1 MPSNVIVIGAGA
13 SGLMAAISA
22 ARAGAE
28 VTVLE
33 TQEKAGRKLLV
44 TGNGRCNL
52 TSTDPALPE
61 QYHGSGARLARML
74 TAEKM
79 DVAATLAFFHDL
91 GLLTTEKNGGIY
103 PYTMQASSV
112 LDVLL
117 AETRRLRVK
126 MKFSQEITGIR
137 PPHEENS
144 AESCYQIVTP
154 AWTYRADAVILA
166 CGSLASAS
174 DKVRAFSGACRPQS
188 GSAKADEAC
197 PRRDKPFAR
206 EASSPFGRDI
216 RGASASERFHSG
228 LQLAQSLGH
237 SIVEPRPALV
247 PLVCM
252 GDFSERSCA
261 GVRCHAKV
269 TLLHSTSRFWSVCQP
284 RSGSQ
289 NADATCRRAKARGR
303 FQTDTTTEV
312 LASETGELQWT
323 NYGLS
328 GIVIFQL
335 SRFMYSAKAQKEDA
349 KKETGY
355 RKLPPQAQQHPI
367 VNYVVNIDFFP
378 EYEDSE
384 LETLLKKRAGEL
396 SGEPASVLL
405 RGFLNEK
412 LIPLVLRRAGMG
424 HSPAYCSEITDAYLK
439 ELIITVKNY
448 RMPLDGTKSFDQ
460 AQICAGGVN
469 CAEITDQL
477 ESRNHRK
484 LYFAGEMLDVDGP
497 CGGYNLQW
505 AWTSGYLA
513 GKYAA
518 E

>member
-1 MPSNVIVIGAGA
+1 MPTKVIVIGAGA
-13 SGLMAAISA
+13 SGLIAAISA

-33 TQEKAGRKLLV
+33 AQKKAGRKLLV

-52 TSTDPALPE
+52 SSTDPMLPE
-61 QYHGSGARLARML
+61 KYHGSGAGLAKRL

-79 DVAATLAFFHDL
+79 DVAATLAFFHEL

-126 MKFSQEITGIR
+126 MKFSQEITGIL
-137 PPHEENS
+137 PPREDNS
-144 AESCYQIVTP
+144 SESCYQIVTP
-154 AWTYRADAVILA
+154 GWIYKADAVILA
-166 CGSLASAS
+166 CGSFAS
-174 DKVRAFSGACRPQS
+174 DKTEPFSGVCQPQNRS
-188 GSAKADEAC
+188 ENAD
-197 PRRDKPFAR
+197 
-206 EASSPFGRDI
+206 ASSYR
-216 RGASASERFHSG
+216 ASVTGHYRSG
-228 LQLAQSLGH
+228 LELAESLGH
-237 SIVEPRPALV
+237 SIVKPRPALV

-252 GDFSERSCA
+252 GDFPERSCA

-269 TLLHSTSRFWSVCQP
+269 TLLHSSSGFW
-284 RSGSQ
+284 
-289 NADATCRRAKARGR
+289 
-303 FQTDTTTEV
+303 TDTTTEV

-335 SRFMYSAKAQKEDA
+335 SRFLYSAKAQKEDLKNA
-349 KKETGY
+349 SVS
-355 RKLPPQAQQHPI
+355 RKVPPQTQRHPL

-378 EYEDSE
+378 EYEESE

-396 SGEPASVLL
+396 SKEPSSVLL

-412 LIPLVLRRAGMG
+412 LIPLVLQRAGMG
-424 HSPAYCSEITDAYLK
+424 HSPAYCSEISDEYIKDLV
-439 ELIITVKNY
+439 ITVKNY
-448 RMPLDGTKSFDQ
+448 RMMVEGTKSFDQ
-460 AQICAGGVN
+460 AQVCAGGVD
-469 CAEITDQL
+469 CAEVTDQL
-477 ESRNHRK
+477 ESRLHRK

-513 GKYAA
+513 GKYAT

>member
-1 MPSNVIVIGAGA
+1 MPTRVIVIGAGA

-22 ARAGAE
+22 ARTGAE

-33 TQEKAGRKLLV
+33 AQKKAGRKLLS

-52 TSTDPALPE
+52 SSTDPMLPE
-61 QYHGSGARLARML
+61 KYHGSGAGLASLL

-79 DVAATLAFFHDL
+79 DAAATLAFFHSL

-117 AETRRLRVK
+117 SETRRLRVK
-126 MKFSQEITGIR
+126 MKFSQEITSIL
-137 PPHEENS
+137 PPDKNNS
-144 AESCYQIVTP
+144 VKSCYQIVTP
-154 AWTYRADAVILA
+154 TWTYQADAVILA
-166 CGSLASAS
+166 CGSTASANCEAVFQMQTRPAAS
-174 DKVRAFSGACRPQS
+174 ANARAFS
-188 GSAKADEAC
+188 
-197 PRRDKPFAR
+197 
-206 EASSPFGRDI
+206 
-216 RGASASERFHSG
+216 SG

-252 GDFSERSCA
+252 GDFPERSCA

-269 TLLHSTSRFWSVCQP
+269 TLLHSTSRFW
-284 RSGSQ
+284 
-289 NADATCRRAKARGR
+289 
-303 FQTDTTTEV
+303 TDVTTEV

-328 GIVIFQL
+328 GIAIFQL

-349 KKETGY
+349 KKMSAV
-355 RKLPPQAQQHPI
+355 RKTAPQTQTQPI
-367 VNYVVNIDFFP
+367 VNYVVDIDFFP
-378 EYEDSE
+378 EYEESE
-384 LETLLKKRAGEL
+384 LDVLLKKRVREL
-396 SGEPASVLL
+396 SGESASVLL
-405 RGFLNEK
+405 RGILNEK
-412 LIPLVLRRAGMG
+412 LIPLVLQRAGMG
-424 HSPAYCSEITDAYLK
+424 HPPAYCSEISDAYIK
-439 ELIITVKNY
+439 ELIITMKNY
-448 RMPLDGTKSFDQ
+448 RMLIDGTQSFDQ
-460 AQICAGGVN
+460 AQICAGGVD
-469 CAEITDQL
+469 CAEVTEQL
-477 ESRNHRK
+477 ESRLHKN

-513 GKYAA
+513 GQYAA